1 MSQREAAGTP
11 WPGQCHLQLPWEG
24 KPAKPAPWAL
34 PVEDETCGQQRP
46 ARCALGHGGVQWGQ
60 LGPVGHGMWRS
71 PGPGGLGTQLRAG
84 PPQVQT
90 HGTQLLTAMLGGLDD
105 PHGLVAL
112 EAMAGLSRLLGLVEP
127 RDVRPVLLHVAIRI
141 RPFFD
146 SVCGP
151 PPQPCRAAGP
161 HCPLASL
168 WVWIRPGGTFLAS
181 LASPSPPRVL
191 G

>member
-1 MSQREAAGTP
+1 MLLEPLLDSLEARQDDTCPSVRRLALRGLANVTSSC
-11 WPGQCHLQLPWEG
+11 PG
-24 KPAKPAPWAL
+24 K
-34 PVEDETCGQQRP
+34 
-46 ARCALGHGGVQWGQ
+46 
-60 LGPVGHGMWRS
+60 
-71 PGPGGLGTQLRAG
+71 
-84 PPQVQT
+84 VQT